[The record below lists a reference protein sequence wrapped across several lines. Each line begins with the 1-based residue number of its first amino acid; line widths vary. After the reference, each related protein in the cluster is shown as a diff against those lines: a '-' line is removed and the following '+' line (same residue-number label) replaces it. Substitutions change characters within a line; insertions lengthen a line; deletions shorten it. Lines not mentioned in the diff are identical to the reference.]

1 MENEYFRP
9 NPALKSA
16 SITREQRV
24 GQQQADLDMQAAQAM
39 RMTADLAAQDELA
52 MQREAE
58 MAQPQGLGAPMEAPA
73 GAPAMMQEN
82 NQGLGV
88 I

>member
-1 MENEYFRP
+1 MEPNQYFRP
-9 NPALKSA
+9 NPALKVA
-16 SITREQRV
+16 TTEREQEV
-24 GQQQADLDMQAAQAM
+24 GRQQADLDMQAAQAM

-58 MAQPQGLGAPMEAPA
+58 LAQPQGLGAPA
-73 GAPAMMQEN
+73 GAPAPMQEN